1 MRTGHSDISAPR
13 ALVLKPTQIRAG
25 TAHAGAEASRI
36 PHRHVGVW
44 HAVVGVDRA
53 FVCAR
58 ALCHCVGNH
67 RTLIVEDSRVLRVCD
82 SDHPCGQVHGRAAH
96 RLSEQQRRWV
106 RRREPLSARAQRGS
120 RSEGASKRASAQREE
135 GEGGTHAHAGA
146 QVRRL
151 VGRAVCEAVRRQA
164 LAPVHVPWYVQHTTC
179 CNTVQQGQAARQQ
192 ALAPAHVCAPS
203 VTHGVLCRN
212 MLNYFA
218 TCCTTAGPPACFLTM
233 SNVPVLYT

>member
-1 MRTGHSDISAPR
+1 MCEPRSPARPLATGRCTTRAIRSGTARAVDKRTQRAMRTGHSDISAPR

-44 HAVVGVDRA
+44 HSFVGVDRA

-82 SDHPCGQVHGRAAH
+82 SDHPCGQVHGWAAR

-106 RRREPLSARAQRGS
+106 RRREPLRARAQRG
-120 RSEGASKRASAQREE
+120 RSEQASECSTGGGGGRDSRAR
-135 GEGGTHAHAGA
+135 GRTGTPP
-146 QVRRL
+146 RR
-151 VGRAVCEAVRRQA
+151 
-164 LAPVHVPWYVQHTTC
+164 
-179 CNTVQQGQAARQQ
+179 
-192 ALAPAHVCAPS
+192 S
-203 VTHGVLCRN
+203 CR
-212 MLNYFA
+212 M
-218 TCCTTAGPPACFLTM
+218 
-233 SNVPVLYT
+233 